1 MSCGAVLHIQF
12 ILSCGQTINLHV
24 HCCDML
30 PVLLFAWAILC
41 RVPEASMSDGV
52 LHALILIWDL
62 IGRILSQCEQLRWQ
76 TRDQLGFGQ
85 PQSLTHA

>member
-1 MSCGAVLHIQF
+1 MFTAVT
-12 ILSCGQTINLHV
+12 CAV
-24 HCCDML
+24 

-41 RVPEASMSDGV
+41 RVPEASVFDGV

-62 IGRILSQCEQLRWQ
+62 IGRILSQCEELSGQ

-85 PQSLTHA
+85 VQSLTHA